1 MVNPAPMAGSPVA
14 TPAGKVVRP
23 GGGASRT
30 GVFQATPPAPQE
42 LLARALTRSLG
53 QPLASGNSVLP
64 LFEAAAA
71 DTAVRAALEEARDH
85 VNLAGRVAGAAPEA
99 LARLVA
105 GLAACAKAGV
115 RVNLLLDGWDE
126 RAPWPAVLEPLRR
139 PGITLCGDGGPTR
152 RLGIALAGGDRQPL
166 LVVDGRLAFVDHV
179 VAPVAV
185 PAGPWQVAALR
196 VEGPL
201 VAQLQSVFVERWRRV
216 AERPMQPGRHF
227 PPLPP
232 VGAQRVGLAACETG
246 RGPAPLRQALHSAL
260 GVARQRIVL
269 AARHGDPGRELLA
282 ALAAAAERGVAV
294 RLLRAPGAGRRPPGL
309 PASVVV
315 HDRDAGLGAA
325 PSNLCVVDGVWCALG
340 ATRLDGRGWLHEA
353 AAGLVVLDAG
363 FGARLEALFDAEAA
377 RGADAPA
384 RPGGGRRAWIGQ
396 RFVVP
401 L

>member
-1 MVNPAPMAGSPVA
+1 MGAAGGPAAAPS
-14 TPAGKVVRP
+14 GKAAVSV
-23 GGGASRT
+23 GGASRT
-30 GVFQATPPAPQE
+30 GPRHATPPEPHE
-42 LLARALTRSLG
+42 VLARALTRSLG

-64 LFEAAAA
+64 LFEGAAA
-71 DTAVRAALEEARDH
+71 DAAVLAALEEARDH
-85 VNLAGRVAGAAPEA
+85 VNLAGRLLGAAPEA
-99 LARLVA
+99 LGRLVA
-105 GLAACAKAGV
+105 RLAACAKAGV

-126 RAPWPAVLEPLRR
+126 RAPWPSALEPLRR
-139 PGITLCGDGGPTR
+139 PCITLCGDDGPAR
-152 RLGIALAGGDRQPL
+152 RLGIALGGAERQPL

-179 VAPVAV
+179 ATPAAV

-201 VAQLQSVFVERWRRV
+201 IAQLQSVFVERWRRV

-227 PPLPP
+227 PPLTP
-232 VGAQRVGLAACETG
+232 VGTQRVGLAACETG

-269 AARHGDPGRELLA
+269 AARHGDPGRELQA

-294 RLLRAPGAGRRPPGL
+294 RLLRAADAGRRPAGL
-309 PASVVV
+309 PASVAV
-315 HDRDAGLGAA
+315 HERSAGLGAA

-340 ATRLDGRGWLHEA
+340 GTRLDGRGWLHEA

-363 FGARLEALFDAEAA
+363 FGAQLEALFDAEAA

-384 RPGGGRRAWIGQ
+384 RPGGGGAWIGQ